1 MKHSLPTRPTPWL
14 RLLVGIGIIIG
25 LVALLGGDAFANGLA
40 VIGPASIAAALAI
53 GLLTTVL
60 GALRW
65 WLVARRVGLQ
75 LRVRDAIAEV
85 YRATFLNAVLPSGVL
100 GDVDRAV
107 RHGRDSG
114 DTARSARAVVLERTA
129 GQVVLIGVACIVLPT
144 QPALVAAVLSG
155 PGHPPVAVAI
165 GAVAVLAA
173 ATGVAIVVARS
184 RPGSGKWRRVLH
196 DAAADARAGLLA
208 RDTWPALFGLSLAAL
223 GGFLALFL
231 VAARAAGTT
240 ASTLQLLPL
249 LLMALLAMALP
260 VNVGGWG
267 PREGIAA
274 LGFWMAGLGAP
285 LGITVSVAY
294 GVLALIAALPG
305 GLVLLAR
312 RAARNRAERARLELP
327 GHPDRVAAPA
337 VANPADA
344 ARPPAPYPA
353 APYPAA
359 PYPTAQYPTA
369 QYPTAQY
376 PMAQYPSA
384 PYPARHH
391 SSTGS
396 APEPYPVAPPSAR
409 LP

>member
-144 QPALVAAVLSG
+144 QPALVAAVL
-155 PGHPPVAVAI
+155 
-165 GAVAVLAA
+165 
-173 ATGVAIVVARS
+173 
-184 RPGSGKWRRVLH
+184 
-196 DAAADARAGLLA
+196 
-208 RDTWPALFGLSLAAL
+208 
-223 GGFLALFL
+223 
-231 VAARAAGTT
+231 
-240 ASTLQLLPL
+240 
-249 LLMALLAMALP
+249 
-260 VNVGGWG
+260 
-267 PREGIAA
+267 
-274 LGFWMAGLGAP
+274 
-285 LGITVSVAY
+285 
-294 GVLALIAALPG
+294 
-305 GLVLLAR
+305 
-312 RAARNRAERARLELP
+312 
-327 GHPDRVAAPA
+327 
-337 VANPADA
+337 
-344 ARPPAPYPA
+344 
-353 APYPAA
+353 
-359 PYPTAQYPTA
+359 
-369 QYPTAQY
+369 
-376 PMAQYPSA
+376 
-384 PYPARHH
+384 
-391 SSTGS
+391 
-396 APEPYPVAPPSAR
+396 
-409 LP
+409 